1 MMMYRR
7 LILMINLQV
16 VMMMMKTKQTI
27 TKKIKLT
34 NNLNRMLEINKPPI
48 GSLSVSSHIRNDSR

>member
-1 MMMYRR
+1 
-7 LILMINLQV
+7 
-16 VMMMMKTKQTI
+16 MMMKTKQTI